1 MQRRA
6 VVGLVLGL
14 IAGCATKASP
24 DEGAPPEPFERR
36 LAAQLAW
43 QPGDAPP
50 VAVETMPRLDPAP
63 STDAAVV
70 PMQFSTQ
77 IRNRCS
83 RPATLAVGSAQAE
96 PHDGAAGFVLA
107 AGAAIWFGQS
117 ADDLLFVR
125 VEASGWHSVRG
136 AGGDLVLSGA
146 RCDTITELRTG
157 VRETLVIHDGP
168 GA

>member
-1 MQRRA
+1 MQRCG
-6 VVGLVLGL
+6 VMGLVLGL
-14 IAGCATKASP
+14 LTGCATKAGP
-24 DEGAPPEPFERR
+24 GEGAPPEPFERR

-50 VAVETMPRLDPAP
+50 VWVEPMARLDPPP
-63 STDAAVV
+63 SRDAAVV

-96 PHDGAAGFVLA
+96 PRDGAAGFVLA
-107 AGAAIWFGQS
+107 AGAAIRFWQS

-146 RCDTITELRTG
+146 RCDTLTELRTG
-157 VRETLVIHDGP
+157 VRDTLVIRDDP
-168 GA
+168 GS